1 MNENRYPIY
10 SVAQAIDRLPA
21 RARAKYDDLKATL
34 ADAEALQRSLQE
46 RIRTKEERASQ
57 LAHERDHSA
66 DGTAQTRLDAELARV
81 RADLDKLERER
92 SKRNSVRAN
101 TEQVISRINN
111 FVGELFSGAS
121 DINPP
126 PWPDAVPG
134 PHESESV
141 GDAILRLR
149 SEISVARSELQR
161 IKTAPLPASEVRAA
175 IAAEVDRMAAAG
187 TPRITVGPA
196 GKVAIDWCDVQAFA
210 APGQAR
216 SAPSG
221 SASQLACWW
230 DRDAMIERLTAGI
243 VDAPGSI
250 PAAERPPRI
259 RESELRLLALEIGEE
274 RLVVLALEQGLGIDR
289 RLDVSPWAVLYSG
302 VEEAVQAAAAE

>member
-1 MNENRYPIY
+1 TE
-10 SVAQAIDRLPA
+10 
-21 RARAKYDDLKATL
+21 
-34 ADAEALQRSLQE
+34 
-46 RIRTKEERASQ
+46 
-57 LAHERDHSA
+57 
-66 DGTAQTRLDAELARV
+66 QTRLDAELARV

-126 PWPDAVPG
+126 QWPDAVPG
-134 PHESESV
+134 AYESESV

-161 IKTAPLPASEVRAA
+161 IKSAPLPT
-175 IAAEVDRMAAAG
+175 AEIKAQIEAEADRMAAAG
-187 TPRITVGPA
+187 TPRITGGRA
-196 GKVAIDWCDVQAFA
+196 GKGGIDGWDVQAFA
-210 APGQAR
+210 APAQAR

-243 VDAPGSI
+243 VDVPGSI
-250 PAAERPPRI
+250 PAAERPQRI
-259 RESELRLLALEIGEE
+259 RESEAHIFALEVAEE
-274 RLVVLALEQGLGIDR
+274 RLVVAGLDAGLEVHR
-289 RLDVSPWAVLYSG
+289 RPDASPWAVLYG
-302 VEEAVQAAAAE
+302 GEETTQAIAAEGRRPRALSEHGARVRGVSPVATPVLRAAGSWAPAV